1 MIFCGQTA
9 YVLLDVGHGIFLGR
23 ELRCAFST
31 FVLFEYAAE
40 LAILLGSRCARIFHE
55 VLNKVPLTLFV
66 ESQHHAITPAA
77 MGYFSNGPLRPGR
90 DRFRPSGSPVT
101 YFSPVA
107 PKTLPGPIQS
117 SSAVSVAAP
126 RTIPSYHQRPTWPKA
141 SPLRNWSACQASA
154 TSPPV
159 APRAIQHRGPRLL
172 APSFPLRHR
181 GHSWGTPFATPA
193 GHCRFRWVLFD
204 VLICE

>member
-31 FVLFEYAAE
+31 FVLFEYVGE

-117 SSAVSVAAP
+117 SSAVSVATP
-126 RTIPSYHQRPTWPKA
+126 RTMPSYRQRPTWPNHPRCRIGPPARRK
-141 SPLRNWSACQASA
+141 PLRPLQRPEQFNTA
-154 TSPPV
+154 V
-159 APRAIQHRGPRLL
+159 L
-172 APSFPLRHR
+172 AFLRRVSH
-181 GHSWGTPFATPA
+181 
-193 GHCRFRWVLFD
+193 
-204 VLICE
+204 